1 MKTKAFTQAPI
12 VKWLSQPSYERL
24 FWVQF
29 PVGAIFILFVK
40 SKI

>member
-1 MKTKAFTQAPI
+1 MKIQGTFTQAPI

-29 PVGAIFILFVK
+29 PVGAFFIK
-40 SKI
+40 K